1 MVSSFSGLRAT
12 RYRWAW
18 FLAKCLAVS
27 WAMEE
32 VAPIIII
39 FWVFMVAFLSFLN
52 IKKVS
57 FLLRLL
63 AAAGGQ
69 LYLKEIFWG
78 HPRPRQRTSSSALLF
93 FLLQAANKR

>member
-1 MVSSFSGLRAT
+1 MVSSFSGLRAM

-39 FWVFMVAFLSFLN
+39 FWVFMVASYQFNFWADKSAVCTINRHLRM
-52 IKKVS
+52 VS
-57 FLLRLL
+57 MML
-63 AAAGGQ
+63 
-69 LYLKEIFWG
+69 
-78 HPRPRQRTSSSALLF
+78 
-93 FLLQAANKR
+93 